1 LTQLLIGK
9 LDLKG
14 QPWDVLGALNF
25 SNMGFIVVGA
35 FVVTWI
41 GAFAIFKLRRVDE
54 RWAALLEDRR
64 AS

>member
-1 LTQLLIGK
+1 
-9 LDLKG
+9 
-14 QPWDVLGALNF
+14 
-25 SNMGFIVVGA
+25 MGFIVVGA